1 MIRRRHN
8 YLSFCL
14 RLVILLLPLVAF
26 AIAGWLRFGSGWIP
40 LRNPDADPADYF
52 GLLFFTTLVWSV
64 VVEQFGLARIDVLY
78 SARSATWDVV
88 RACAISYVAV
98 VGATFFY
105 RSSSFSRLF
114 VSISAVVLFLLVLL
128 AGWGFRHLLD
138 RVRQNPNNLARLL
151 IIGADGFA
159 VRSARSVLDRLVMPS
174 VVAAFVRLPEQEVA
188 VEGCPVV
195 ELSDVRTLGAY
206 SEIDDVV
213 IAVPPARLGE
223 IPNILK
229 ALEPLSLPVRAIL
242 DLGEGVVASDF
253 LFDLSGLRML
263 DLRASPSESVVYLVA
278 KRALD
283 LAVST
288 IVLIVT
294 APLLAL
300 IAIFIK
306 LTSPGPVFFVQDRV
320 GLNGKVF
327 PMNKFR
333 TMRIGDLEESATR
346 WTTAEDPRRT
356 RLGTF
361 LRRTNLDEL
370 PQFFNVLKGEM
381 SIVGPRPERPY
392 FVQKFLEDVAQY
404 NTRHYLK
411 VGITGWAQVNGWRGD
426 TSIPRRV
433 EHDLY
438 YLRHWSLTFDLKII
452 ALTVWR
458 TLVAN
463 RNAY

>member
-8 YLSFCL
+8 YLNFCL
-14 RLVILLLPLVAF
+14 RIVILLLPLLAF
-26 AIAGWLRFGSGWIP
+26 AIAAWLRFASGWIP
-40 LRNPDADPADYF
+40 LRNLDADPADYF

-64 VVEQFGLARIDVLY
+64 VVDHFGLARVDVLY
-78 SARSATWDVV
+78 SARRAAWDVV
-88 RACAISYVAV
+88 RACSITYVAV

-114 VSISAVVLFLLVLL
+114 VSISAVLLFLLVLFVD
-128 AGWGFRHLLD
+128 WSFRRLLE
-138 RVRQNPNNLARLL
+138 RARQNPNNLVRIL
-151 IIGADGFA
+151 IVGADEFA
-159 VRSARSVLDRLVMPS
+159 ERSARAVLDRLVMPS
-174 VVAAFVRLPEQEVA
+174 VVAAFVRVGGQEVT
-188 VEGCPVV
+188 VQGCPVV
-195 ELSDVRTLGAY
+195 ELGDVRTLGAY
-206 SEIDDVV
+206 GEIDDVV
-213 IAVPPARLGE
+213 IALPPSLLGE
-223 IPNILK
+223 IPRILK

-242 DLGEGVVASDF
+242 DLGEGVVARDL
-253 LFDLSGLRML
+253 LFDLNGLRLL

-283 LAVST
+283 VVVST
-288 IVLIVT
+288 LVLVIG
-294 APLLAL
+294 APLMGLVAVL
-300 IAIFIK
+300 VK
-306 LTSPGPVFFVQDRV
+306 LTSSGPVLFAQDRV
-320 GLNGKVF
+320 GLNGKIF
-327 PMNKFR
+327 RMYKFR
-333 TMRIGDLEESATR
+333 TMRVGGSEESATR
-346 WTTAEDPRRT
+346 WTTADDPRRT

-438 YLRHWSLTFDLKII
+438 YLRHWSLGFDLKIM

>member
-8 YLSFCL
+8 YIDFCL
-14 RLVILLLPLVAF
+14 RLVVLLLPLLAF
-26 AIAGWLRFGSGWIP
+26 GIGAWLRFGSGLIP
-40 LRNPDADPADYF
+40 LNNPDADPSDYF

-64 VVEQFGLARIDVLY
+64 VVDHFGIARIDVLY
-78 SARSATWDVV
+78 SARRFTWDAI
-88 RACAISYVAV
+88 RACSITYVAV

-114 VSISAVVLFLLVLL
+114 VSISAVLLFLLVLL
-128 AGWGFRHLLD
+128 VDWGFRRILD
-138 RVRQNPNNLARLL
+138 RARHNPNNLARIL
-151 IIGADGFA
+151 IIGADEFA
-159 VRSARSVLDRLVMPS
+159 ERSARLVLERLVMPS
-174 VVAAFVRLPEQEVA
+174 SVAAFVRLPGQEITVQQ
-188 VEGCPVV
+188 CPVID
-195 ELSDVRTLGAY
+195 LSDVRTLGAY
-206 SEIDDVV
+206 GEIDDVV
-213 IAVPPARLGE
+213 IALPPSRLGE
-223 IPNILK
+223 IPRILK

-242 DLGEGVVASDF
+242 DLGEGVVARDL
-253 LFDLSGLRML
+253 LFDLNGLRML

-283 LAVST
+283 IVVST
-288 IVLIVT
+288 VVLVVG

-300 IAIFIK
+300 VAILIK
-306 LTSPGPVFFVQDRV
+306 LTSPGPVMFAQDRV
-320 GLNGKVF
+320 GLNSKIF
-327 PMNKFR
+327 RMYKFR
-333 TMRIGDLEESATR
+333 TMRVGGSEESATR
-346 WTTAEDPRRT
+346 WTTADDPRRT
-356 RLGTF
+356 RLGAF

-438 YLRHWSLTFDLKII
+438 YLRHWSLGFDLKII

>member
-8 YLSFCL
+8 YLNFCL
-14 RLVILLLPLVAF
+14 RLVILLLPLFAF
-26 AIAGWLRFGSGWIP
+26 ASAGWLRFGSGLIP
-40 LRNPDADPADYF
+40 LKDTNVDPADYF

-64 VVEQFGLARIDVLY
+64 VVDQFGLARLDVLY
-78 SARSATWDVV
+78 SARTAAWDAV
-88 RACAISYVAV
+88 RACGITYVAV

-114 VSISAVVLFLLVLL
+114 VSLSAAALFLLLML
-128 AGWGFRHLLD
+128 AGWGFRKVLD
-138 RVRQNPNNLARLL
+138 RARRNPKNPARIL
-151 IIGADGFA
+151 IIGADEFA
-159 VRSARSVLDRLVMPS
+159 KRSAQSVLDRLVMPS
-174 VVAAFVRLPEQEVA
+174 VVGAFVRLADQDA
-188 VEGCPVV
+188 AAGLGPVI
-195 ELSDVRTLGAY
+195 ELGDVRTLG
-206 SEIDDVV
+206 ELGEFDDVV

-223 IPNILK
+223 VPGILK
-229 ALEPLSLPVRAIL
+229 TLEPLSLPVRAIL
-242 DLGEGVVASDF
+242 DLGEGVVVRDI
-253 LFDLSGLRML
+253 LFDLNGLRML

-283 LAVST
+283 LGVST
-288 IVLIVT
+288 FVLVLTGPLMVVVAVLIR
-294 APLLAL
+294 
-300 IAIFIK
+300 
-306 LTSPGPVFFVQDRV
+306 LTSPGPVMFAQDRV
-320 GLNGKVF
+320 GLNGRIF
-327 PMNKFR
+327 RMFKFR
-333 TMRIGDLEESATR
+333 TMRLGDTDESDTR
-346 WTTAEDPRRT
+346 WTTADDPRRT
-356 RLGTF
+356 WLGAL

-426 TSIPRRV
+426 TSIPRRI

-438 YLRHWSLTFDLKII
+438 YLRHWSLAFDLKIMF
-452 ALTVWR
+452 LTVWR

>member
-8 YLSFCL
+8 YLNFCL
-14 RLVILLLPLVAF
+14 RLVILLLPLFAF
-26 AIAGWLRFGSGWIP
+26 AIAAWLRFGSGWIP

-64 VVEQFGLARIDVLY
+64 VVDHFGLARVDALY
-78 SARSATWDVV
+78 SARRATWDAI
-88 RACAISYVAV
+88 RACSITYVAV

-114 VSISAVVLFLLVLL
+114 VSISGVVLFLLVLL
-128 AGWGFRHLLD
+128 VDWGFRKLLD
-138 RVRQNPNNLARLL
+138 RARQNPNNLTRIL
-151 IIGADGFA
+151 IVGADEFA
-159 VRSARSVLDRLVMPS
+159 ERSAQSVLERLVMPS
-174 VVAAFVRLPEQEVA
+174 VVAAFVRLAGQEVT

-195 ELSDVRTLGAY
+195 DLGDVRTLGAY
-206 SEIDDVV
+206 GEIDDVV
-213 IAVPPARLGE
+213 IALPPSRLGE
-223 IPNILK
+223 IPRILK

-242 DLGEGVVASDF
+242 DLGEGVVARDL
-253 LFDLSGLRML
+253 LFDLNGLRLL

-283 LAVST
+283 VVVSA
-288 IVLIVT
+288 IVLVLG
-294 APLLAL
+294 APFMAL
-300 IAIFIK
+300 IAILIK
-306 LTSPGPVFFVQDRV
+306 LTSAGPVFFAQDRV
-320 GLNGKVF
+320 GLNGKIF
-327 PMNKFR
+327 QMYKFR
-333 TMRIGDLEESATR
+333 TMRVGRPDESATR

-356 RLGTF
+356 RLGAF

-370 PQFFNVLKGEM
+370 PQFLNVLKGEM
-381 SIVGPRPERPY
+381 SIVGPRPERPF

-438 YLRHWSLTFDLKII
+438 YLRHWSLGFDLKII